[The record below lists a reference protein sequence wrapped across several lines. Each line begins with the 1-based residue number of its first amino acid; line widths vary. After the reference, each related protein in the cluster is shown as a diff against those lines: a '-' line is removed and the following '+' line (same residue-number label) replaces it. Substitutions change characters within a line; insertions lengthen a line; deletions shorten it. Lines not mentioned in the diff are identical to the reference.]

1 MRVVDLTKMECYICL
16 AQSFTQAIRCDMH
29 ELLAPREISLI
40 TDMLYLVQSILRH
53 AVEMI
58 DFVRSK

>member
-1 MRVVDLTKMECYICL
+1 MECYICL
-16 AQSFTQAIRCDMH
+16 APSFTQAIRCDMH
-29 ELLAPREISLI
+29 ESLAPREISLI